1 MAGWKAE
8 FTSAAIVT
16 APQAARPVASESRS
30 SLLSLLSSP
39 LLSENRKKPFPL
51 LQLDAPKSKAAQAV
65 AGVGTRPRVMKA
77 AALANPQQ
85 HNTPAP
91 DGDSGFEDAVER
103 YSGMVYNVALRMMG
117 NPEDAE
123 DVAQDAFLSAYRAFG
138 RFRGESKVSTWLYR
152 ITVNAALMR
161 LRKTERARTL
171 TRTGL
176 DDVEIP
182 DWSQSPD
189 DFASNAELGDRLRE
203 GLDALPPD
211 MKAAV
216 VLRDVEGLSNAE
228 AALALEISVSSMKSR
243 LHRGRTLLRK
253 HLEGYLKARE

>member
-1 MAGWKAE
+1 
-8 FTSAAIVT
+8 
-16 APQAARPVASESRS
+16 
-30 SLLSLLSSP
+30 
-39 LLSENRKKPFPL
+39 
-51 LQLDAPKSKAAQAV
+51 
-65 AGVGTRPRVMKA
+65 MKA

-182 DWSQSPD
+182 DWSQAPD